1 MHIFGILS
9 QYKCY
14 FKCRI
19 MITVF
24 NIIYKLSVVIV
35 KSASLNKQYHLLGLK
50 AFRFHS
56 NVF

>member
-1 MHIFGILS
+1 MYIIGILF
-9 QYKCY
+9 QDKCY

-24 NIIYKLSVVIV
+24 NIIYKFSVVIV
-35 KSASLNKQYHLLGLK
+35 KSNSLNKQSHLLGLK

>member
-14 FKCRI
+14 VKCRI

-35 KSASLNKQYHLLGLK
+35 KSASLNKQCHLLGLK